1 MCDDLTAT
9 VAELRALGAEFEGD
23 VVDQQWGATIQLV
36 VPGARTMT
44 LYQPRYDP
52 PALARTDLEAMW

>member
-9 VAELRALGAEFEGD
+9 MADLAGKGAEFVGD
-23 VVDQQWGATIQLV
+23 IREVGWGVAARLK
-36 VPGARTMT
+36 VPGTRVELT

-52 PALARTDLEAMW
+52 PATAE